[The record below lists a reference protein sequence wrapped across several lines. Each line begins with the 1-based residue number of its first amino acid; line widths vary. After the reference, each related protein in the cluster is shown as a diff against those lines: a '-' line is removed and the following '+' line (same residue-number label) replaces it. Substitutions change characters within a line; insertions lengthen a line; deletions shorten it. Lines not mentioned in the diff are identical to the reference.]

1 MLFTPIVLV
10 AALHSQPA
18 AVQIPQQ
25 TSTDTAE
32 GLEILRRILVDSLE
46 KSFQSEKKEH
56 RITSADG
63 RAEGIVSLLIAGH
76 QTVENSRVFHL
87 PDAGVFFSL
96 DAALPMVA
104 KKSAPK
110 DEPAGDA
117 PRDDEWE
124 KYQREVRGGGD
135 GTASL
140 PNGGYVFRMRGEA
153 TEMEIDPAAVDKLI
167 DSALQTLARH
177 TGRIGGLGNQETI
190 TLAVKISGG
199 FGFDGHFWGAR
210 LFENT
215 DPLVAPLMAPEE
227 PKLDELGYT
236 GVPRLSTVFTRS
248 SSASQNLVL
257 QVRVGDL
264 AAYTN
269 GGVGE
274 LRKRTRINRY

>member
-1 MLFTPIVLV
+1 MLFTPLVLV

-18 AVQIPQQ
+18 AVQLPQQ

-46 KSFQSEKKEH
+46 KTFQAERKEQ
-56 RITSADG
+56 RVTMNG
-63 RAEGIVSLLIAGH
+63 GQAEGIVQLLVTGH

-104 KKSAPK
+104 KKTAAK

-124 KYQREVRGGGD
+124 KYRREVRGGGD
-135 GTASL
+135 ADL
-140 PNGGYVFRMRGEA
+140 PSGGYIFRMRGDA

-167 DSALQTLARH
+167 DASLQSLARH
-177 TGRIGGLGNQETI
+177 TGRIEGLGTQETI

-199 FGFDGHFWGAR
+199 FGGFNGHFWGTNLLDDAYS
-210 LFENT
+210 FDTTSE
-215 DPLVAPLMAPEE
+215 DPKKEPEPSAPGLAPLP
-227 PKLDELGYT
+227 L
-236 GVPRLSTVFTRS
+236 LSTVFARS
-248 SSASQNLVL
+248 DSASQNVVL
-257 QVRVGDL
+257 QIRVGDL

-269 GGVGE
+269 GGTAE
-274 LRKRTRINRY
+274 LRKRARINRY

>member
-1 MLFTPIVLV
+1 MFFTPLVLV

-18 AVQIPQQ
+18 AVQLPQQ

-46 KSFQSEKKEH
+46 KTFQAERKEQ
-56 RITSADG
+56 RVTMNG
-63 RAEGIVSLLIAGH
+63 GQAEGIVQLLVTGH

-87 PDAGVFFSL
+87 PDAGVFISL

-104 KKSAPK
+104 KKTAAK

-124 KYQREVRGGGD
+124 KYRREVRGGGD
-135 GTASL
+135 ADL
-140 PNGGYVFRMRGEA
+140 PSGGYIFRMRGDA

-167 DSALQTLARH
+167 DASLQSLARH
-177 TGRIGGLGNQETI
+177 TGRIEGLGTQETI

-199 FGFDGHFWGAR
+199 FGALGGHFWGTNLLEDAHG
-210 LFENT
+210 LDSE
-215 DPLVAPLMAPEE
+215 DDK
-227 PKLDELGYT
+227 KLGELGYAGPT
-236 GVPRLSTVFTRS
+236 RLSTVFTRS
-248 SSASQNLVL
+248 DSSSQNLVL
-257 QVRVGDL
+257 QIRVGDL
-264 AAYTN
+264 SAYTS

-274 LRKRTRINRY
+274 LRKRARINRY